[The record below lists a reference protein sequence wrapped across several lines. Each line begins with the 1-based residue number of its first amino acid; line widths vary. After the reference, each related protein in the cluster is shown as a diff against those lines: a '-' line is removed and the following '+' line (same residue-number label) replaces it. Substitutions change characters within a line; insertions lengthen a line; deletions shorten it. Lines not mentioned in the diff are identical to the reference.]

1 MATEKI
7 IIKIETGQASKQV
20 GKLNNELGKTNK
32 SAKKT
37 GKGVGGIFSGIKQG
51 VTSAIPA
58 LNSLKIAM
66 ISTGVGA
73 LVVGVGALVGVF
85 AKAAQKG
92 AEFSKGVSTLRAVT
106 GKTAEELE
114 AVTEQAKNLGAT
126 TAFTAKQVLD
136 LQTELAKLGFT
147 IDDIQNSTPAILD
160 LAASLEVDLASAAA
174 FAGSTVKGFGLTTEE
189 TQRVV
194 DVMALSTS
202 RSALDFEKL
211 RESMKMVAPVASA
224 AGVSVEKTTALLGA
238 LADRGISGSMAG
250 TGLSKTFIELSK
262 KGMTLEEAMDKVNNS
277 SNGLNTAIELVG
289 INGAK
294 SLLNLASTGSE
305 TLNDLESQFLNAGE
319 SAQKMALV
327 RLDNLEGDMTKLGS
341 AWEGFLLGLEDGEG
355 PINDIQRMLVQG
367 LTKAITGLGTV
378 VEFVAF
384 YFTEY
389 WSIAVS
395 NFKANVTIFKGLF
408 NIFGGAI
415 KLFANKALLA
425 ISEIPL
431 IGKAIDKDAAKKRI
445 DEANKLIL
453 EGGEKLAKGVKTQR
467 DNAIKVATF
476 YSRFKAQQEGKA
488 ERVQQAKENKRLQEQ
503 KKQQEAEDEEARK
516 KRLEERKKEL
526 EKLAK
531 IEEKYAKQSEDLQ
544 DTTDLAK
551 AQRKRKRAL
560 EEIEALKLTETEKR
574 EAIKSVNDYYDQLE
588 EEAKISDDE
597 KEKEEKA
604 KKQEERMNELALT
617 KEEEALAFEEQRLL
631 LNERRQAI
639 LDDELLSEEQKMELM
654 KGIAEQEAE
663 LEQGKRQEKLQTL
676 DNIVKLA
683 GEESALGRAALIA
696 KQMMAAEELLID
708 LGVLKSKATKAT
720 AEASLQGVESGG
732 SVATGLSKTL
742 ALGFPAAIPALVSYG
757 VAAAGIISGVMRAT
771 KKTKSV
777 ASSLGGQVRGG
788 SASPSTSVGGIGG
801 GQAQAPAFNV
811 VGASETSQLAE
822 AVAGQTQQP
831 IQAYV
836 TSNDVTSAQ
845 SLDRNIVQEAGL
857 G

>member
-7 IIKIETGQASKQV
+7 IIKIETGSASKQV

-37 GKGVGGIFSGIKQG
+37 GKGMSGIFGAIKQG

-114 AVTEQAKNLGAT
+114 AVTEQAQNLGAT

-294 SLLNLASTGSE
+294 SLLNLASTGKDQ
-305 TLNDLESQFLNAGE
+305 LNDLESQFLNAEG
-319 SAQKMALV
+319 SAQKMAEV

-355 PINDIQRMLVQG
+355 PINDLQRTLVQG
-367 LTKAITGLGTV
+367 LTYAITGLGTV
-378 VEFVAF
+378 VDWIAF
-384 YFTEY
+384 AFKENWNAIKLTTGGSVDIIVGYFT
-389 WSIAVS
+389 ILG
-395 NFKANVTIFKGLF
+395 NG
-408 NIFGGAI
+408 I
-415 KLFANKALLA
+415 KLFANKAMLA
-425 ISEIPL
+425 LADVPI
-431 IGKAIDKDAAKKRI
+431 IGKAINKAEVEANINEAKDALVKGTERI
-445 DEANKLIL
+445 QA
-453 EGGEKLAKGVKTQR
+453 GVEKFKQAAIQR
-467 DNAIKVATF
+467 LTTIA
-476 YSRFKAQQEGKA
+476 RFRAQQEGKA

-503 KKQQEAEDEEARK
+503 KKQQEAESEEDRK

-551 AQRKRKRAL
+551 AQRKRERAL
-560 EEIEALKLTETEKR
+560 AEIEALKLTETEKR
-574 EAIKSVNDYYDQLE
+574 EAIKQVNDYYDQVE
-588 EEAKISDDE
+588 AEAKLADDE
-597 KEKEEKA
+597 KEAEEKL
-604 KKQEERMNELALT
+604 KKQEEKIAELELT
-617 KEEEALAFEEQRLL
+617 KEQEALDFEEQRALIEERRALL
-631 LNERRQAI
+631 LEDETLSGEQKQALLKKFNEAEAKLDKQKVASKQEALQAI
-639 LDDELLSEEQKMELM
+639 AN
-654 KGIAEQEAE
+654 IAGAE
-663 LEQGKRQEKLQTL
+663 TKVGQ
-676 DNIVKLA
+676 
-683 GEESALGRAALIA
+683 ALLIA
-696 KQMMAAEELLID
+696 KNMLAFKETLMDLKRITFKGKKAVTEAGVNAASNVSES
-708 LGVLKSKATKAT
+708 SKIGFPQNIITIAGAIGQGISIIRQVKKA
-720 AEASLQGVESGG
+720 V
-732 SVATGLSKTL
+732 SKT
-742 ALGFPAAIPALVSYG
+742 G
-757 VAAAGIISGVMRAT
+757 
-771 KKTKSV
+771 
-777 ASSLGGQVRGG
+777 ASGG
-788 SASPSTSVGGIGG
+788 SASVPSVPSAARASASGSQST
-801 GQAQAPAFNV
+801 QAQTQTQAPAFNV
-811 VGASETSQLAE
+811 IGASPESQLAT
-822 AVAGQTQQP
+822 ALAGQSQQP
-831 IQAYV
+831 VQAYV
-836 TSNDVTSAQ
+836 VSNDVTTSQ
-845 SLDRNIVQEAGL
+845 SLDRNIVEGATL
-857 G
+857 